1 MLIGEKGNSYKFS
14 LCLRGIHK
22 LHMRKSPRR
31 NEDKNKKDS
40 AGKAK
45 SQKQRRNGVKYDLYN
60 AFSNLFSNC
69 CRAVS
74 SVYEGT

>member
-14 LCLRGIHK
+14 LCLRGIRK

-45 SQKQRRNGVKYDLYN
+45 SQKQRRNGVKHENSEPY
-60 AFSNLFSNC
+60 SE
-69 CRAVS
+69 RI
-74 SVYEGT
+74 